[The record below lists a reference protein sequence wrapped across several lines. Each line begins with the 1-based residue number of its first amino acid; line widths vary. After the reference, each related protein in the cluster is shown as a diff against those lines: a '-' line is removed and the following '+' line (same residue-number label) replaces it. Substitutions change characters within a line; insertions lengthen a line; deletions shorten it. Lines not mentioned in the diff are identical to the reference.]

1 MKRLLS
7 WSGGKD
13 AAYALL
19 ETPVDGL
26 LVTYDETTRSIPI
39 HNVPLTAIEEQAQ
52 AIGLP
57 LVEVPLPARCPN
69 DVYRARVQAAI
80 AGADEIVFGDLHL
93 ADIRAW
99 REQFLA
105 SIGVRALFPLFGR
118 STSEFARQVIDAG
131 IRAVVC
137 AVDQRLD
144 RSFVGRAY
152 DEALLRDLPP
162 AVDPCGENGEF
173 HTFVRNSPSFR
184 RPVIRSLA

>member
-13 AAYALL
+13 AAFALL

-26 LVTYDETTRSIPI
+26 LVTYDEVTSSIPI
-39 HNVPLTAIEEQAQ
+39 HDVPLSAIEEQAD

-57 LVEVPLPARCPN
+57 LIAVPLPAPCPN
-69 DVYRARVQAAI
+69 EVYRERVRDAI
-80 AGADEIVFGDLHL
+80 VSASEIVFGDLFL

-105 SIGVRALFPLFGR
+105 SIGVRASFPLFGR
-118 STSEFARQVIDAG
+118 ATEVFARQVLEANIH
-131 IRAVVC
+131 AVVC
-137 AVDQRLD
+137 AVDDRLD

-152 DEALLRDLPP
+152 DESFLRDLPRS
-162 AVDPCGENGEF
+162 VDPCGENGEF
-173 HTFVRNSPSFR
+173 HTFVWDHPRFS
-184 RPVIRSLA
+184 RPVRHPTR